1 MPKAT
6 SSSDLAFVEC
16 AQSGDAGAFDY
27 LVLRHRADLLRLLAQ
42 HVSDPAQ
49 AEHLADETFRRAYR
63 ALAGF
68 PHKVHFFTWLSRIA
82 VDTAARARDSR
93 GLPARTEAESPAPE
107 ALTDEMRNSVRDTLA
122 RLPRELRAALLMRE
136 HDGLSYEEIAAVLKC
151 PVRTVRSFVFLART
165 AIDERLRAL
174 APLEPAASEA

>member
-6 SSSDLAFVEC
+6 SNSDLAFVEC
-16 AQSGDAGAFDY
+16 AQSGEAGAFDY

-49 AEHLADETFRRAYR
+49 AEHIAEETFRRAYR

-82 VDTAARARDSR
+82 IDAAERARDSR
-93 GLPARTEAESPAPE
+93 GLPGRSESTQPE
-107 ALTDEMRNSVRDTLA
+107 PEELTDEMREAVRATLA

-136 HDGLSYEEIAAVLKC
+136 SDGLSYEEIAAVLKC

-174 APLEPAASEA
+174 APLEPATSEA